1 MTTQTTYKVDK
12 RDLDMFMS
20 EYGSEMVL
28 ARLCGIKV
36 ASPTVCDILKISS
49 GTLTN
54 WIKDGSL
61 IVANEGKKAHEFDL
75 SDVIRFFI
83 ALRGKRTNVND
94 KTAQKTER
102 KHSGKYHV
110 ENEVKTN

>member
-1 MTTQTTYKVDK
+1 MTAETTYKVDK
-12 RDLDMFMS
+12 RDLDSFMK

-28 ARLCGIKV
+28 AWLCGIKV
-36 ASPTVCDILKISS
+36 TSPTVCDILKISS

-61 IVANEGKKAHEFDL
+61 TVTNEGKKAHEFDL

-83 ALRGKRTNVND
+83 ALRGKNIPRKNKSKYQTN
-94 KTAQKTER
+94 
-102 KHSGKYHV
+102 
-110 ENEVKTN
+110 